1 MTSAVM
7 RIPIEAKMIVDDLLQ
22 ETRAALAERIV
33 ADVRI
38 GLGYTA
44 VVLDDG
50 GCGLAGTV
58 VEGSDWRCTLLA
70 EAGELIGRPA
80 LEAAQMALAKNPVAS
95 GVGIATI
102 NAVLNRAG
110 EASPDVLDVLPVDG
124 AKVAMVGMF
133 EPYVNRLR
141 QRAAEL
147 HVFERRPVAPEV
159 LPEQEAERI
168 LPECDVAILTSVTL
182 VNKTL
187 DHLLELARGEVA
199 LLGPTTPMSA
209 TFASHSVGHLFGVVV
224 EDVERIEAIVSQAG
238 GTRRFGSAARKVY
251 HDLRGSPE

>member
-1 MTSAVM
+1 
-7 RIPIEAKMIVDDLLQ
+7 MIVDHLLQ
-22 ETRAALAERIV
+22 ETNATLADRTV

-58 VEGSDWRCTLLA
+58 VEGTDWRCTLLP

-80 LEAAQMALAKNPVAS
+80 RQAAQMALANSPVAS
-95 GVGIATI
+95 AVGIATM
-102 NAVLNRAG
+102 NAVLNRCG

-124 AKVAMVGMF
+124 ARVGMVGMF
-133 EPYVNRLR
+133 EPYVDRLR
-141 QRAAEL
+141 QRAREL
-147 HVFERRPVAPEV
+147 HVFERRPISPEV
-159 LPEQEAERI
+159 LSEAEVERI

-209 TFASHSVGHLFGVVV
+209 VFASYGVGHLFGIVV
-224 EDVERIEAIVSQAG
+224 EDVGRLGAIVSQAG
-238 GTRRFGSAARKVY
+238 GTKRFGAAVRKVY
-251 HDLRGSPE
+251 RGIHGPH